1 MGATLPISGEAIE
14 WVENVAA
21 DQARQWLDRC
31 DEFRR
36 WERAQLL
43 ERKPQPNLL
52 QSHLRASRFMISMT
66 RLMLSTLADPEFFD
80 RTIYKELEGT
90 LWQLEAV
97 WQMLHDPMDEKEADA
112 ILARVFPE

>member
-1 MGATLPISGEAIE
+1 MEATLPISGEAIE

-21 DQARQWLDRC
+21 SQARQWLDRC

-43 ERKPQPNLL
+43 ERKPGSDLL